1 MKMNNIR
8 GIKDLMHIDWIL
20 TGSVVMLNLV
30 GLLTISSVAEFAG
43 TGMLVKQAA
52 GSAVGLLILF
62 VFSLVD
68 YNWIL
73 RFYKWFYGLTV
84 FLLFFVLVFGTT
96 VGGAKRW
103 ISIGGF
109 TFQPSEMAKILLIL
123 FYAAFIIKY
132 KDRFSG
138 FRIYLISAALM
149 LVPVILTLREPDLS
163 TSIMMVLI
171 FLVILF
177 VSGISG
183 KLVAGTAAVVIPASC
198 ILIYLM
204 DVKDNL
210 PFVSAY
216 QQERVRAWLHPE
228 QYLDTTAYQTMNSMM
243 AIGSGGLMG
252 KGLTESG
259 SSLYQTGFVS
269 ESQTDFIFAVI
280 GEEFGFIGCVF
291 VVFLIAVI
299 AIRCFRIADRCGDMK
314 GRIIACGVG
323 GWIALQ
329 SFLNIGVATGL
340 LPNTGIPLP
349 FVSYGLTA
357 IICLYLG
364 LGITQN
370 VYLSNHNSKAAK
382 PRNLWSDE

>member
-138 FRIYLISAALM
+138 FRIYLISAWY
-149 LVPVILTLREPDLS
+149 P
-163 TSIMMVLI
+163 
-171 FLVILF
+171 LF
-177 VSGISG
+177 
-183 KLVAGTAAVVIPASC
+183 
-198 ILIYLM
+198 
-204 DVKDNL
+204 
-210 PFVSAY
+210 
-216 QQERVRAWLHPE
+216 
-228 QYLDTTAYQTMNSMM
+228 
-243 AIGSGGLMG
+243 
-252 KGLTESG
+252 
-259 SSLYQTGFVS
+259 
-269 ESQTDFIFAVI
+269 
-280 GEEFGFIGCVF
+280 
-291 VVFLIAVI
+291 
-299 AIRCFRIADRCGDMK
+299 
-314 GRIIACGVG
+314 
-323 GWIALQ
+323 
-329 SFLNIGVATGL
+329 
-340 LPNTGIPLP
+340 
-349 FVSYGLTA
+349 
-357 IICLYLG
+357 
-364 LGITQN
+364 
-370 VYLSNHNSKAAK
+370 
-382 PRNLWSDE
+382 